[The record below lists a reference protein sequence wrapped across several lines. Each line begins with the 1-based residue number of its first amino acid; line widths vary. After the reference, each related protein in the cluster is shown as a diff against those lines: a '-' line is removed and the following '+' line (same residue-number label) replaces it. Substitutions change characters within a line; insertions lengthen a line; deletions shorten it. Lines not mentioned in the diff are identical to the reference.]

1 MLDTRSGDTDTG
13 ESPLTADAHN
23 ALPLVSI
30 VMPARS
36 EAKLISR
43 ALDAVA
49 SQTYPAA
56 LLEVI
61 VADGMSTDG
70 TREMIQSYSDRVGRL
85 LIVDNPKFTAGAGL
99 NAAIREARG
108 EIIIRVDGHCIICSD
123 YVINCV
129 RHLAQNEADCV
140 GGSVNTVGE
149 TPVARA
155 IAVAMATKFGVGNSA
170 FRTERDVTKL
180 VDTVPFPAYPKR
192 VLNACGPFDE
202 ELVRNQDD
210 EYNARLRER
219 GGTVLLAADVKSE
232 YYGRCS
238 ILSLWRQYFDY
249 GYYKVRVMQMH
260 PRQASLRHFVPP
272 AFVLTLSTLALSSIL
287 VEAARDLFLLLGGLY
302 LAANLSASMIAS
314 SRTAWALLPLLP
326 ICYATLHFA
335 YGFGVLGGLGKLGFG
350 GKQKLT
356 DVGGVNV

>member
-1 MLDTRSGDTDTG
+1 MPAISSN
-13 ESPLTADAHN
+13 E
-23 ALPLVSI
+23 LPLVSI

-43 ALDAVA
+43 VLEALV

-108 EIIIRVDGHCIICSD
+108 EIIIRVDGHCIIRPD
-123 YVINCV
+123 YVMNCV
-129 RHLAQNEADCV
+129 RHLALGEADCV
-140 GGSVNTVGE
+140 GGSVYTVGD
-149 TPVARA
+149 TPVAKA
-155 IAVAMATKFGVGNSA
+155 IAVAMGTKFGVGNSA
-170 FRTERDVTKL
+170 FRTEKDVTKL

-192 VLNACGPFDE
+192 VLTDCGPFDE

-219 GGTVLLAADVKSE
+219 GGKVLLAADVKSE
-232 YYGRCS
+232 YYGRSS
-238 ILSLWRQYFDY
+238 IRSLWSQYFQY

-260 PRQASLRHFVPP
+260 PRQASLRQFVPP
-272 AFVLTLSTLALSSIL
+272 AFVLLLSALALSSFFSEAGWSAFLIL
-287 VEAARDLFLLLGGLY
+287 SIAYLF
-302 LAANLSASMIAS
+302 ANLSASLIAS
-314 SRTAWALLPLLP
+314 SRTSWTLLPLLP